1 MVWCLGKYRENLSF
15 TFTFYQT
22 TIRVLG
28 FDFWWGLGIFLFATT
43 SRTALGPSQL
53 LIQWVRGALFH
64 SPPSRAEVED
74 CVELYLHSPN
84 TPTWRGA

>member
-53 LIQWVRGALFH
+53 LIQWVPGSLSLGVKRPGREAGH
-64 SPPSRAEVED
+64 SPPSSAKAKE
-74 CVELYLHSPN
+74 
-84 TPTWRGA
+84 